1 MANPTYRAHHKH
13 HLPQIPKASPNLA
26 DKAQGEGSG
35 ESSNRA
41 MHQDGIPSHV
51 SQGSN
56 EYNRNVFRSRG
67 HLGFDVPSS
76 GVARWFAPVSAAE
89 LKSAVILGRLGNGG

>member
-1 MANPTYRAHHKH
+1 MPVHVIIPHKYP
-13 HLPQIPKASPNLA
+13 LQAPYIPSNLT
-26 DKAQGEGSG
+26 DKAQDED
-35 ESSNRA
+35 N
-41 MHQDGIPSHV
+41 DGNLSRVKRLDRSPSHA
-51 SQGSN
+51 SPDSN